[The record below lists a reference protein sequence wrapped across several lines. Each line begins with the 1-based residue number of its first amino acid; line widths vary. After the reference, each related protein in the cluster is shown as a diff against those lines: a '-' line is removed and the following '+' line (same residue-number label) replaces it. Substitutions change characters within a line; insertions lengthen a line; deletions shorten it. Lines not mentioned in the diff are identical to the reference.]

1 MYVYKRAYAPY
12 VCLVPTE
19 IRGGHEIA
27 LGLESQEV
35 IDHHVGAGIE
45 PSSQQKQ
52 QVLLAT
58 EPCPQPL
65 CL

>member
-1 MYVYKRAYAPY
+1 M
-12 VCLVPTE
+12 CLVPTE

-35 IDHHVGAGIE
+35 VDHHVGAGIE

-52 QVLLAT
+52 EVLLAT